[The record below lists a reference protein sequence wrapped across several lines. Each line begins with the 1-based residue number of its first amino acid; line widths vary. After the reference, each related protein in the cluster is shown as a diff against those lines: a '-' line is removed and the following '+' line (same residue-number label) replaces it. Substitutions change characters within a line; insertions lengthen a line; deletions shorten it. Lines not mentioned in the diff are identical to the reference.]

1 VYSLGVTTASERTFS
16 FRAPD
21 DFGDRVREAS
31 VILDDL
37 AKEAGVELGERLGRQ
52 LVLALYRDGGRF
64 QETRGNQS
72 AFVRESVE
80 LLVDAAEK
88 VASDLH
94 YAREYAKVAAE
105 ETDEDAAFRRAA
117 ETVAAERWRND

>member
-1 VYSLGVTTASERTFS
+1 VAAERTFS
-16 FRAPD
+16 FRAPE

-31 VILDDL
+31 VVLDDL
-37 AKEAGVELGERLGRQ
+37 AKEVGAELGERMGREV
-52 LVLALYRDGGRF
+52 VLAMYRGGGRF
-64 QETRGNQS
+64 QDTRGNQS

-80 LLVDAAEK
+80 LIVSAVEK

-105 ETDEDAAFRRAA
+105 ETDDDAAFRRAA
-117 ETVAAERWRND
+117 ETVAAERWRDD

>member
-1 VYSLGVTTASERTFS
+1 MYASIVERTFS
-16 FRAPD
+16 FRAPE

-31 VILDDL
+31 VVLDDL
-37 AKEAGVELGERLGRQ
+37 ANEVGAELGNRIGRE
-52 LVLALYRDGGRF
+52 LVLALHRDGGRF
-64 QETRGNQS
+64 HETRGNQS

-105 ETDEDAAFRRAA
+105 ETDDDAAFRRAA
-117 ETVAAERWRND
+117 ETVAAERWRDD

>member
-1 VYSLGVTTASERTFS
+1 MAERTFS
-16 FRAPD
+16 FRAPE

-37 AKEAGVELGERLGRQ
+37 AKEVGADLGERIGRE
-52 LVLALYRDGGRF
+52 VIRALYRDGGHF
-64 QETRGNQS
+64 NETRGNQS

-80 LLVDAAEK
+80 LVVGAAEK

-94 YAREYAKVAAE
+94 WAREYAKVAAE
-105 ETDEDAAFRRAA
+105 QTDEEAAFRRAA
-117 ETVAAERWRND
+117 RAAAAERWRSD